1 MGHAVLKNTENT
13 PSPVRAFTLIQGGR
27 FASVA
32 ARASIPSEIVA
43 LGLIL
48 ALLQV
53 FDGVLT
59 AVGMS
64 HFGTSME
71 GNLLLRSLMGVI
83 GYIPAL
89 VLVKGASILLIGALC
104 LQASKVRWLKSAFI
118 GVIAL
123 YVVMAVIPWTY
134 ILLLEFLA

>member
-1 MGHAVLKNTENT
+1 
-13 PSPVRAFTLIQGGR
+13 
-27 FASVA
+27 
-32 ARASIPSEIVA
+32 
-43 LGLIL
+43 
-48 ALLQV
+48 
-53 FDGVLT
+53 
-59 AVGMS
+59 
-64 HFGTSME
+64 
-71 GNLLLRSLMGVI
+71 MGVI